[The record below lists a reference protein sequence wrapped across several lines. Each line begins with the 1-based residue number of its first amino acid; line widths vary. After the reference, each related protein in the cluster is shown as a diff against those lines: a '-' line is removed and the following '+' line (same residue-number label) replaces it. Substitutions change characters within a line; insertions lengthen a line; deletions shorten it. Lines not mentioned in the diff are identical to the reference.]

1 VIGSDVTELRAARDR
16 LEFLISSTP
25 AVIYT
30 CKPYGDY
37 AITFVNPSV
46 TSQLGY
52 SAEELTK
59 DSQFWVNHL
68 HPDDRQRVLDG
79 FASLYKE
86 GRHVY
91 EYRLRH
97 KDGTYRRIRDEMKL
111 IRDESSNPVEVAGC
125 MIDVTKPDLIDGG
138 RRKYGLSVWKRAEH
152 LEDAVEYRTREVIE
166 SEKKFREFANLLPQ
180 MAFETDETCRLTFV
194 NRNVFTMLGY
204 TQDDLDKGLSISQV
218 VTPEDQDRLKD
229 HMLNAL
235 KRETYFAE
243 SERRVR
249 GKEYTMLRKNG
260 STFPA
265 VFYSNPIFRENK
277 AVGVR
282 GIAVD
287 ITDLKRTEEE
297 LMESR
302 ERLSTIIQAS
312 PEGIIVT
319 SLKGYIV
326 DCNQAALQLHHCS
339 FNDQLIGRD
348 VTELIAKKDQE
359 LAAETFRRLSGLGSV
374 KDVECTLVTRD
385 GREFP
390 GEFSASIVR
399 NAAGSPIAYVAVV
412 KDLTEHN
419 QIQER
424 LRRSERMAAIGET
437 AAMVGHD
444 LRNPLQGISGAAYVL
459 KQKLGSNGDAESAEM
474 FSLIDTGLKYAD
486 NIVKELL
493 DYSKEIHVELSE
505 TTPNVVIEA
514 ALRQVKIPENIT
526 IRNLTQNTP
535 RLLIDAAKMQRVFVN
550 LVNNAIDAMPKGG
563 ELSITNTESNEILE
577 FRFADTGEGIS
588 DDAMANLWKP
598 FKTTKSTGMGLGLAI
613 SKRIV
618 EAHGGF
624 IQAESILGEGST
636 FTVKLPIRN
645 KTETIIA
652 Q

>member
-1 VIGSDVTELRAARDR
+1 
-16 LEFLISSTP
+16 
-25 AVIYT
+25 
-30 CKPYGDY
+30 
-37 AITFVNPSV
+37 
-46 TSQLGY
+46 
-52 SAEELTK
+52 
-59 DSQFWVNHL
+59 
-68 HPDDRQRVLDG
+68 
-79 FASLYKE
+79 
-86 GRHVY
+86 
-91 EYRLRH
+91 
-97 KDGTYRRIRDEMKL
+97 
-111 IRDESSNPVEVAGC
+111 
-125 MIDVTKPDLIDGG
+125 
-138 RRKYGLSVWKRAEH
+138 
-152 LEDAVEYRTREVIE
+152 
-166 SEKKFREFANLLPQ
+166 
-180 MAFETDETCRLTFV
+180 
-194 NRNVFTMLGY
+194 
-204 TQDDLDKGLSISQV
+204 
-218 VTPEDQDRLKD
+218 
-229 HMLNAL
+229 
-235 KRETYFAE
+235 
-243 SERRVR
+243 
-249 GKEYTMLRKNG
+249 
-260 STFPA
+260 
-265 VFYSNPIFRENK
+265 
-277 AVGVR
+277 VR

-297 LMESR
+297 LTESR

-312 PEGIIVT
+312 PEGIIVA

-339 FNDQLIGRD
+339 LSNQLIGRN

-359 LAAETFRRLSGLGSV
+359 LADETFRRLSALGSV

-390 GEFSASIVR
+390 GQFSASIVR

-424 LRRSERMAAIGET
+424 LRRSERMAAIGQT

-459 KQKLGSNGDAESAEM
+459 RQKLGSKGDAESVEM
-474 FSLIDTGLKYAD
+474 FSLIDTGVKYAD

-493 DYSKEIHVELSE
+493 DYSNEIHLEQSE
-505 TTPNVVIEA
+505 TTPNVVIQA

-550 LVNNAIDAMPKGG
+550 LVSNAIDAMPKGG
-563 ELSITNTESNEILE
+563 NLSITSTESNEILE
-577 FRFADTGEGIS
+577 FRFADTGKGIP

-618 EAHGGF
+618 EAHGGS

-645 KTETIIA
+645 KAQTIIA
-652 Q
+652 QKLTPVQT